1 MAKYSYELKK
11 KIVEEYLSG
20 KTSYSVLEDKYQID
34 ESRIKNWVNNYKHF
48 GDEGLMRSR
57 NNREYSVEFK
67 LEAITR
73 YETSECS
80 YQQLALELGLTN
92 PSIIANWRRQ
102 YREEGIEGLRPHK
115 RGRPVTKKDD
125 HKQRPKSSMENEPL
139 DASTRE
145 ALENRSRLGLANDRL
160 SNHAERTPHLSKHV
174 QKRQLLRQRIRL
186 AKPAR
191 TCPDYRT
198 LYPLLQ
204 QRSNQRKVRRP
215 ESKAIP

>member
-11 KIVEEYLSG
+11 KIVDEYLSG
-20 KTSYSVLEDKYQID
+20 KTSYLGLEDKYQITYSQI
-34 ESRIKNWVNNYKHF
+34 ERWVNNYKQF

-57 NNREYSVEFK
+57 NKRSYSVEFK

-92 PSIIANWRRQ
+92 PSMIAKWHSQ
-102 YREEGIEGLRPHK
+102 YRKEGIEGLQSHK

-125 HKQRPKSSMENEPL
+125 RNQAPNPSKSSEDL

-145 ALENRSRLGLANDRL
+145 ALENRIKELEAENRKLTIQKMYLEQLRSLAREEATNKRRRSSPNSENN
-160 SNHAERTPHLSKHV
+160 SN
-174 QKRQLLRQRIRL
+174 
-186 AKPAR
+186 
-191 TCPDYRT
+191 
-198 LYPLLQ
+198 
-204 QRSNQRKVRRP
+204 
-215 ESKAIP
+215 

>member
-20 KTSYSVLEDKYQID
+20 KRSYRALESKYHVENSQIL
-34 ESRIKNWVNNYKHF
+34 RWVNNYKHF

-80 YQQLALELGLTN
+80 YQQLAFELGMTN
-92 PSIIANWRRQ
+92 PSMIAKWRSQ
-102 YREEGIEGLRPHK
+102 YRKEGIEGLRSHK
-115 RGRPVTKKDD
+115 RGRPVTKKNDR
-125 HKQRPKSSMENEPL
+125 HQTPKTSKKNEPL

-145 ALENRSRLGLANDRL
+145 ALENRIKELEAENEKLTIQKMFWEQLRSLEREEAMNKRRGSSPSSENN
-160 SNHAERTPHLSKHV
+160 SN
-174 QKRQLLRQRIRL
+174 
-186 AKPAR
+186 
-191 TCPDYRT
+191 
-198 LYPLLQ
+198 
-204 QRSNQRKVRRP
+204 
-215 ESKAIP
+215 

>member
-57 NNREYSVEFK
+57 NNRAYSVEFK

-92 PSIIANWRRQ
+92 PSMIVNWRRQ
-102 YREEGIEGLRPHK
+102 YREKGIEGLRSHK

-125 HKQRPKSSMENEPL
+125 RNQAPNPSKSSEDL

-145 ALENRSRLGLANDRL
+145 ALENRIKELEAENRKLTIQKMYLEQLRSLAREEAMKKRRRSSPNSENN
-160 SNHAERTPHLSKHV
+160 SN
-174 QKRQLLRQRIRL
+174 
-186 AKPAR
+186 
-191 TCPDYRT
+191 
-198 LYPLLQ
+198 
-204 QRSNQRKVRRP
+204 
-215 ESKAIP
+215 

>member
-11 KIVEEYLSG
+11 KIVDEYLSG
-20 KTSYSVLEDKYQID
+20 KTSYRVLESKYYVGNSQIL
-34 ESRIKNWVNNYKHF
+34 KWVNNYRHF

-57 NNREYSVEFK
+57 NKRSYSVEFK

-115 RGRPVTKKDD
+115 RGKPVTKKDD
-125 HKQRPKSSMENEPL
+125 RHQTPKSTTKKEPL

-145 ALENRSRLGLANDRL
+145 ALENRIKELEAENEILTIQKLYLEELRSLAREEAMNKRRGSSPNSENN
-160 SNHAERTPHLSKHV
+160 SN
-174 QKRQLLRQRIRL
+174 
-186 AKPAR
+186 
-191 TCPDYRT
+191 
-198 LYPLLQ
+198 
-204 QRSNQRKVRRP
+204 
-215 ESKAIP
+215 

>member
-11 KIVEEYLSG
+11 KIVKEYLSG
-20 KTSYSVLEDKYQID
+20 KSSYRDLAIKYQI
-34 ESRIKNWVNNYKHF
+34 EKSVLRLWVNKYKHF

-92 PSIIANWRRQ
+92 PSMIVNWRKQ
-102 YREEGIEGLRPHK
+102 YRERGIEGLQSHK
-115 RGRPVTKKDD
+115 RGRLVTKKNDR
-125 HKQRPKSSMENEPL
+125 HQTPKTSKKSEPL

-145 ALENRSRLGLANDRL
+145 ALENRIKELEAENRKLTIQKIYLEELRSLVREEEMNKRRGSSPNSENN
-160 SNHAERTPHLSKHV
+160 SN
-174 QKRQLLRQRIRL
+174 
-186 AKPAR
+186 
-191 TCPDYRT
+191 
-198 LYPLLQ
+198 
-204 QRSNQRKVRRP
+204 
-215 ESKAIP
+215 

>member
-20 KTSYSVLEDKYQID
+20 KSSYRDLAIKYQI
-34 ESRIKNWVNNYKHF
+34 EKSVLRLWVNNYKYF
-48 GDEGLMRSR
+48 GDKGLMRSR

-92 PSIIANWRRQ
+92 PSMIVNWRKQ
-102 YREEGIEGLRPHK
+102 YRERGIEGLQSHK
-115 RGRPVTKKDD
+115 RGRPVTKKNACN
-125 HKQRPKSSMENEPL
+125 QLPKSATKKEPL

-145 ALENRSRLGLANDRL
+145 ALENRIKELE
-160 SNHAERTPHLSKHV
+160 AENEKLII
-174 QKRQLLRQRIRL
+174 QKMFWEQL
-186 AKPAR
+186 
-191 TCPDYRT
+191 
-198 LYPLLQ
+198 
-204 QRSNQRKVRRP
+204 RSLEREETMNKRRGSSP
-215 ESKAIP
+215 NS

>member
-34 ESRIKNWVNNYKHF
+34 ESLIKNWVNNYKHF

-57 NNREYSVEFK
+57 NNRAYSVEFK

-92 PSIIANWRRQ
+92 PSMIVNWRRK

-125 HKQRPKSSMENEPL
+125 RNQAPNPSKSSEDL

-145 ALENRSRLGLANDRL
+145 ALENRIKELEAENRKLTIQKMFWEQLRSLAREEATNKRRRSSPNSENN
-160 SNHAERTPHLSKHV
+160 SN
-174 QKRQLLRQRIRL
+174 
-186 AKPAR
+186 
-191 TCPDYRT
+191 
-198 LYPLLQ
+198 
-204 QRSNQRKVRRP
+204 
-215 ESKAIP
+215 

>member
-11 KIVEEYLSG
+11 KIVEEYLCG
-20 KTSYSVLEDKYQID
+20 KTSYQALAMKYQI
-34 ESRIKNWVNNYKHF
+34 EKSALRLWVNNYKHF
-48 GDEGLMRSR
+48 GDEGLIRSR
-57 NNREYSVEFK
+57 NKREYSVAFK

-125 HKQRPKSSMENEPL
+125 HNQRPKSSMKNEPL
-139 DASTRE
+139 DPSTRE
-145 ALENRSRLGLANDRL
+145 ALENRIKELEAENRNLLIQKMFWEQLRSLVKEEEMSKRRGSSPNSENS
-160 SNHAERTPHLSKHV
+160 SN
-174 QKRQLLRQRIRL
+174 
-186 AKPAR
+186 
-191 TCPDYRT
+191 
-198 LYPLLQ
+198 
-204 QRSNQRKVRRP
+204 
-215 ESKAIP
+215 

>member
-1 MAKYSYELKK
+1 MAKYNYELKK

-20 KTSYSVLEDKYQID
+20 KTSYPVLENKYQID
-34 ESRIKNWVNNYKHF
+34 ESQIRRWVNNYKQF

-57 NNREYSVEFK
+57 NKRSYGVEFK

-102 YREEGIEGLRPHK
+102 YREKGIEGLRSHK

-125 HKQRPKSSMENEPL
+125 RNQAPNPSKSSEDL

-145 ALENRSRLGLANDRL
+145 ALENRIKELEAENRKLTIQKMYLEQLRSLAREEAMKKRRRSSPNSENN
-160 SNHAERTPHLSKHV
+160 SN
-174 QKRQLLRQRIRL
+174 
-186 AKPAR
+186 
-191 TCPDYRT
+191 
-198 LYPLLQ
+198 
-204 QRSNQRKVRRP
+204 
-215 ESKAIP
+215 

>member
-20 KTSYSVLEDKYQID
+20 KTSYQALAMKYNI
-34 ESRIKNWVNNYKHF
+34 EKSALKLWVNNYKHF

-80 YQQLALELGLTN
+80 YRQLALELGLTN
-92 PSIIANWRRQ
+92 PSMIVNWRRK
-102 YREEGIEGLRPHK
+102 YREEGLEGLRPHK
-115 RGRPVTKKDD
+115 RGRPVTKNKDR
-125 HKQRPKSSMENEPL
+125 KQTRKPLNESEPL

-145 ALENRSRLGLANDRL
+145 ALENRIKELEAENEKLTIQKMFWEQLRSLEREEAMNKRRGSSPNSENN
-160 SNHAERTPHLSKHV
+160 SN
-174 QKRQLLRQRIRL
+174 
-186 AKPAR
+186 
-191 TCPDYRT
+191 
-198 LYPLLQ
+198 
-204 QRSNQRKVRRP
+204 
-215 ESKAIP
+215 

>member
-1 MAKYSYELKK
+1 MAKYSYELKRN
-11 KIVEEYLSG
+11 IVEEYLSG

-34 ESRIKNWVNNYKHF
+34 ESLIKNWVNNYKQF

-57 NNREYSVEFK
+57 NNRAYSVEFK

-92 PSIIANWRRQ
+92 PSMIVNWRRK

-125 HKQRPKSSMENEPL
+125 RNQASKSLTKKAPL
-139 DASTRE
+139 DVSTRE
-145 ALENRSRLGLANDRL
+145 ALKNRIKKLEAENRKPTIQKKFWEQLRSLEREEAMNKRRGSSPNSENN
-160 SNHAERTPHLSKHV
+160 SN
-174 QKRQLLRQRIRL
+174 
-186 AKPAR
+186 
-191 TCPDYRT
+191 
-198 LYPLLQ
+198 
-204 QRSNQRKVRRP
+204 
-215 ESKAIP
+215 

>member
-20 KTSYSVLEDKYQID
+20 MSSYLVLEDKYQIAY
-34 ESRIKNWVNNYKHF
+34 SQIRRWVNNYKQF

-57 NNREYSVEFK
+57 NNRAYSVEFK

-92 PSIIANWRRQ
+92 PSMIVNWRRQ
-102 YREEGIEGLRPHK
+102 YREEGIEGLRSHK

-125 HKQRPKSSMENEPL
+125 RNQAPNPSKSSEDL

-145 ALENRSRLGLANDRL
+145 ALENRIKELEAENRKLTIQKMFWEQLRSLEREEATNKRRRSSPNSENN
-160 SNHAERTPHLSKHV
+160 SN
-174 QKRQLLRQRIRL
+174 
-186 AKPAR
+186 
-191 TCPDYRT
+191 
-198 LYPLLQ
+198 
-204 QRSNQRKVRRP
+204 
-215 ESKAIP
+215 

>member
-11 KIVEEYLSG
+11 KIVDEYLCG
-20 KTSYSVLEDKYQID
+20 KTSYQALAMKYQI
-34 ESRIKNWVNNYKHF
+34 EKSVLKLWVNNYKHF

-92 PSIIANWRRQ
+92 PSMIVNWRNQ
-102 YREEGIEGLRPHK
+102 YREKGIEGLLPHK
-115 RGRPVTKKDD
+115 RGRPVTKKNDR
-125 HKQRPKSSMENEPL
+125 HQTPKTSKKSEPL

-145 ALENRSRLGLANDRL
+145 ALENRIKELEAENEILTIQKMFWEELRSLEREEAMNKRRGSSPSSENN
-160 SNHAERTPHLSKHV
+160 SN
-174 QKRQLLRQRIRL
+174 
-186 AKPAR
+186 
-191 TCPDYRT
+191 
-198 LYPLLQ
+198 
-204 QRSNQRKVRRP
+204 
-215 ESKAIP
+215 